1 MITLGVIESINPD
14 TNFAEVRLPT
24 LEGAGNVVPVKL
36 HATQMLPPGISQGYE
51 DGDVVFVAFVENNL
65 GRPVILGQ
73 LYKGPYKNIDSPGTV
88 VTVNNGKTI
97 GSETDYSLGRAAQ
110 MSCKDIDVS
119 SGGTLSTGVNLTYTG
134 NATSYPKNRTIHS
147 LLQEVDALK
156 AEVSSLKTM
165 LGSLATAG
173 ATVVTAPAFALACA
187 GICTRLGL
195 DVATDLINNSKS
207 E

>member
-88 VTVNNGKTI
+88 VTINGKKI

-110 MSCKDIDVS
+110 MSCQNIDVS
-119 SGGTLSTGVNLTYTG
+119 SGGTLSTGVRLTYTG
-134 NATSYPKNRTIHS
+134 NATSHPDNRTIHS

-156 AEVSSLKTM
+156 ADVSNLKTM
-165 LGSLATAG
+165 LGSLAAAG

-187 GICTRLGL
+187 GICTSLGL